1 MPSGRSDSGLTTSVH
16 VVHAREFRGGSHR
29 NPKVDAAELADWAEE
44 LPILS
49 FLRVMRRSRA
59 QKFVAGAVSAR
70 AAVVHRR
77 GTPFH
82 AQQKK
87 ESHPLRPLR
96 LPAGERGVL

>member
-70 AAVVHRR
+70 AAVVHWR
-77 GTPFH
+77 GAPLSSPE
-82 AQQKK
+82 KGK
-87 ESHPLRPLR
+87 GDPLRR
-96 LPAGERGVL
+96 VRGSGQEGGA